1 MTSISPFESL
11 PLPAF
16 QLNSKLDIIESSI
29 SAKSMFGITNSFLE
43 LLDEG
48 SVSKA
53 KKFLQSANFSG
64 PVELTLKSKEGSS
77 KVCDLHCH
85 WQSELV
91 LNAIAVP
98 KDDNVSKIAA
108 QLSNLRSR
116 LNDTNY
122 DLLLEKERADKL
134 LQRVSELSAPT
145 IELGDGHM
153 LIPLFGDLDSAK
165 IESIRD
171 HILVDVYEKHAETVI
186 LDLTAMDKISPE
198 GMEYLGSLLQTFK
211 IMGISNIITGVKPE
225 HAKQLHAL
233 RVTIDMRFEASLA
246 KVLSERRL
254 II

>member
-1 MTSISPFESL
+1 MTSISPLDSL
-11 PLPAF
+11 PLPTF
-16 QLNSKLDIIESSI
+16 QLNSELEIVGASET
-29 SAKSMFGITNSFLE
+29 AHSMFGKAKSFLE
-43 LLDEG
+43 LLDAG

-53 KKFLQSANFSG
+53 RDFLQTSNFSG
-64 PVELTLKSKEGSS
+64 PVELNFKNSDGSS
-77 KVCDLHCH
+77 KLCDLHCRWH
-85 WQSELV
+85 SEFV
-91 LNAIAVP
+91 LNVIAVP

-108 QLSNLRSR
+108 QLSSLRNR

-145 IELGDGHM
+145 IELGNGHL

-171 HILVDVYEKHAETVI
+171 QILRDVYETQAETVI
-186 LDLTAMDKISPE
+186 LDLTAMGNISPE
-198 GMEYLGSLLQTFK
+198 GMSYLNSLLQTFK
-211 IMGISNIITGVKPE
+211 IMGISNIITGVNPD
-225 HAKQLHAL
+225 HAKHLHAL
-233 RVTIDMRFEASLA
+233 RATIGMRFEASLA